1 LDAGDQH
8 AALLLATAIAPA
20 AALLFLRRC
29 RPMKTRVL
37 FALVVLFAMSGQTY
51 YTSGTATALTQTL
64 VPMVGGI
71 LVVLFLAPRIIAAV
85 LTVAVVGS
93 GIHLKS
99 EFYELVW
106 GRDWT
111 TPGET
116 MQVRQDRDRVE
127 EEEVIDGVLNAP
139 EPDRPR
145 PAGWL
150 EVTRLI
156 NSPRPPER
164 ARLTH
169 ETVWHTFFTRLDREG
184 RTRQRIW
191 YPGGPPATAATQMEW
206 RDG

>member
-1 LDAGDQH
+1 
-8 AALLLATAIAPA
+8 
-20 AALLFLRRC
+20 
-29 RPMKTRVL
+29 MKTRAL
-37 FALVVLFAMSGQTY
+37 FALVVLVA
-51 YTSGTATALTQTL
+51 TSGPTYHPDRAETALTQTL

-71 LVVLFLAPRIIAAV
+71 LVVLFLAPRIMAAV
-85 LTVAVVGS
+85 LAVAVVGS

-116 MQVRQDRDRVE
+116 MKVRQDRDRVE

-139 EPDRPR
+139 EQDRPR

-150 EVTRLI
+150 EDTGLI

-164 ARLTH
+164 ARLTF
-169 ETVWHTFFTRLDREG
+169 ETVWHTSFTRLEREG

-191 YPGGPPATAATQMEW
+191 YPGGPPATAATRMEW